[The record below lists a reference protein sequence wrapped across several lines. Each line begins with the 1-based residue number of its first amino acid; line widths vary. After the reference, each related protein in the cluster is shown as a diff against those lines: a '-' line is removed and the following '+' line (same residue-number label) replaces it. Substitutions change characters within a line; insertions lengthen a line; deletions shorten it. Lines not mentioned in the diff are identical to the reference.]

1 MKKLTFVQHRSRIEN
16 INAAEHGNRK
26 YLYRHRIR
34 DYLPGQA
41 VYNLGDY
48 PAKFSIEP
56 TEYDYHMLKDMAEH
70 GVELIQLHE
79 EWNDSIRR
87 FGADKF
93 SSHDPDGLH
102 HFIDLCH
109 SFGIK
114 IIPYISSGYLHEYD
128 PDFREQFTQRV
139 SYCINGMYF
148 KYRNC
153 SASCAEWR
161 EFILPHT
168 FQVLDRY
175 AFDGIYNDW
184 GMDST
189 YKINGYLEKGE
200 FAAYDP
206 DAEDL
211 LSTIYTEV
219 KRRGGVYKLHC
230 DRNNGAPCLDR
241 VYDYLWIGECVKDTT
256 VGVGK
261 EFLPYV
267 VPCQDKA
274 RDNLT
279 PLDEYF
285 ASVIPFMQFPLL
297 TTRGRPVTSKRIE
310 QDVPY
315 YGNDDSPFGWIEY
328 DFSKRVGEYM
338 KEHPDGPYSYSLWSA
353 VPDNPDEY
361 GIWCR
366 YLDLY
371 RPMVEENSVAYIE
384 LRDCAD
390 VLSPLPQDVYAS
402 MFVNE
407 ERYLVVSNMGDTPYE
422 LRLKDT
428 WIDRENG
435 TADKSF
441 IIAPKRILFL
451 KVRQSKE

>member
-1 MKKLTFVQHRSRIEN
+1 MKKLTLSQHRARIAN
-16 INAAEHGNRK
+16 INSAEAGNRQ
-26 YLYRHRIR
+26 YLHRHRIR

-56 TEYDYHMLKDMAEH
+56 TEYDYNMLKDMAEH

-87 FGADKF
+87 FGADKY
-93 SSHDPDGLH
+93 SSHDPEGLH

-128 PDFREQFTQRV
+128 PDFREEFTQRV
-139 SYCINGMYF
+139 NCCINGMYF
-148 KYRNC
+148 RYRNC

-189 YKINGYLEKGE
+189 YRISGYLKKDNIDI
-200 FAAYDP
+200 YDP

-219 KRRGGVYKLHC
+219 KKRGGIYKLHC
-230 DRNNGAPCLDR
+230 DRNNGAPCIDR
-241 VYDYLWIGECVKDTT
+241 VYDYLWIGECVNDTT

-261 EFLPYV
+261 SFLPYV

-315 YGNDDSPFGWIEY
+315 YGNDNSPFGWIEY
-328 DFSKRVGEYM
+328 EFSKRVGDYM
-338 KEHPDGPYSYSLWSA
+338 KDHPDGPYSYSLWSA

-361 GIWCR
+361 GIWCH

-390 VLSPLPQDVYAS
+390 ILSPLPEQIYAS

-407 ERYLVVSNMGDTPYE
+407 EKYLVVSNMTDASYE
-422 LRLKDT
+422 LRLRDK

-435 TADKSF
+435 MAGSIFTVPS
-441 IIAPKRILFL
+441 KRILFL
-451 KVRQSKE
+451 RLVDTVE